1 MFHLGRRPKVP
12 SSFPE
17 GSNIIR
23 VLSGHPRTFCT
34 SANIFHVRL
43 GFPKTF
49 FFERLKSSFSL
60 FLKGLAFLSWI
71 RFHNNNNRFV
81 HEHSLLMTLCL
92 EASKM
97 HPLLSLCSIFKN
109 KHQKY
114 LNQKEMYQSIKNA
127 YQILTYIFFDVRKL
141 EIIIFCSGDKK
152 VDSALSLICQV

>member
-1 MFHLGRRPKVP
+1 MPPSWPIFLSDLSSKKSPTFMFHLGRRPKVP

-34 SANIFHVRL
+34 SANIFHVCL
-43 GFPKTF
+43 GFPKN
-49 FFERLKSSFSL
+49 FFERLKRAFSL
-60 FLKGLAFLSWI
+60 FLKGLAFLSRK

-114 LNQKEMYQSIKNA
+114 LN
-127 YQILTYIFFDVRKL
+127 
-141 EIIIFCSGDKK
+141 
-152 VDSALSLICQV
+152 

>member
-1 MFHLGRRPKVP
+1 MFRLQELEWRWYKEDWPYPPVDQSSYLTWVRSKKSPTFMFHLGRRPKVP

-43 GFPKTF
+43 GFQNT

-114 LNQKEMYQSIKNA
+114 LN
-127 YQILTYIFFDVRKL
+127 
-141 EIIIFCSGDKK
+141 
-152 VDSALSLICQV
+152 